1 METSRELDKSLIAN
15 LATVDYIAKG
25 EAVVVSG
32 STATGKSFSA
42 SALGHHVY
50 TSCTWQ
56 RISKFCFFL
65 KLTLSCR
72 KIMTS
77 KNYFSSDKI
86 RPDANLLNV
95 IIVLVIIIIPI
106 YPGVS

>member
-50 TSCTWQ
+50 NS
-56 RISKFCFFL
+56 
-65 KLTLSCR
+65 
-72 KIMTS
+72 
-77 KNYFSSDKI
+77 
-86 RPDANLLNV
+86 
-95 IIVLVIIIIPI
+95 
-106 YPGVS
+106 